1 MNKNMSDNID
11 LIIKNGSCYIEGK
24 LKKTDI
30 GISGSKIKKIGKIEL
45 NSSKVY
51 DATDKLILPGII
63 DTQVHFREPG
73 STDAEDLES
82 GSRAAVLGGVTSL
95 FEMPNTN
102 PPTATL
108 EEFEKKLRA
117 AKDRM
122 HSNYAFYFGATP
134 NNTNQ
139 LAHLKN
145 VEGCCGVKLFAGS
158 STGNLLVDKE
168 ADIEKVISSSDR
180 IVSIHSEDEDIIKLR
195 KKFIKKGDV
204 HSHPEW
210 RNVEC
215 AMSSTRRV
223 VKIAERYN
231 KRIHVLHV
239 TTKEEV
245 DFLAMHKKNVTF
257 ETTPQHLTLYA
268 PDCYDKLGTYA
279 QMNPPLRSKEHYD
292 RLWLAIKNNIVD
304 VLGSDHAP
312 HLKAN
317 KEKEYPSSP
326 SGMPGV
332 QTIFPVMIDHVNN
345 GKLTLNQLINL
356 MCENPCRIFGIK
368 NKGFITE
375 GFDAD
380 ITIVD
385 MNKEVVLKDEMIAS
399 KCGWTPFN
407 NYKVKGFPVGA
418 IVNGNLVMSEGKILM
433 KSKGKPLKF

>member
-1 MNKNMSDNID
+1 MSDNID
-11 LIIKNGSCYIEGK
+11 FLIKNGSCYIEGK

-30 GISGSKIKKIGKIEL
+30 GISGNKIKKIGKIEL
-45 NSSKVY
+45 NSSRVY

-73 STDAEDLES
+73 SIDAEDLES

-117 AKDRM
+117 AKNRM

-356 MCENPCRIFGIK
+356 MCENPCRIFEIK
-368 NKGFITE
+368 NKGFIKE

-407 NYKVKGFPVGA
+407 NYKVKGFPVGT

-433 KSKGKPLKF
+433 KSKGRPLKF

>member
-1 MNKNMSDNID
+1 MSDNFS
-11 LIIKNGSCYIEGK
+11 LIIKNGSCYLDGK
-24 LKKTDI
+24 LIKTDI
-30 GISGSKIKKIGKIEL
+30 GLSDKRIKKIGKIEL

-51 DATDKLILPGII
+51 DATNKVVLPGII

-102 PPTATL
+102 PPTSIL
-108 EEFEKKLRA
+108 VEFDKKLYA
-117 AKDRM
+117 AKNRM

-134 NNTNQ
+134 DNTDQ
-139 LAHLKN
+139 LAQLKN

-204 HSHPEW
+204 SSHPDW

-231 KRIHVLHV
+231 KKIHVLHI

-268 PDCYDKLGTYA
+268 PDCYEELGTYA
-279 QMNPPLRSKEHYD
+279 QMNPPLRTKEHYD
-292 RLWLAIKNNIVD
+292 RLWTAIKNNIVD

-312 HLKAN
+312 HLKDN
-317 KEKEYPSSP
+317 KNKEYPNSP

-332 QTIFPVMIDHVNN
+332 QTIFPVMLDHVNS
-345 GKLTLNQLINL
+345 GKLTLQQLIKL

-368 NKGFITE
+368 NKGYIKE

-380 ITIVD
+380 LTIVD
-385 MNKEVVLKDEMIAS
+385 MNKEVTIKDEMIAS

-407 NYKVKGFPVGA
+407 NYKVKGFPVGT
-418 IVNGNLVMSEGKILM
+418 IVNGNLVMSDGKVITE
-433 KSKGKPLKF
+433 SKGTPLKF

>member
-1 MNKNMSDNID
+1 MSDNNS
-11 LIIKNGSCYIEGK
+11 LIIKNGTCYIDGK
-24 LKKTDI
+24 LVNTDI
-30 GISGSKIKKIGKIEL
+30 TVSGGKIKSIGKADL
-45 NSSKVY
+45 NNHKVY
-51 DATDKLILPGII
+51 DAGNKIVLPGII

-102 PPTATL
+102 PPTANL
-108 EEFEKKLRA
+108 VEFEKKLKA
-117 AKDRM
+117 AKNRM

-134 NNTNQ
+134 SNTDQ
-139 LAHLKN
+139 LAQLKN

-180 IVSIHSEDEDIIKLR
+180 VVSIHSEDEDIIKLR
-195 KKFIKKGDV
+195 KKFIRKGDV
-204 HSHPEW
+204 HSHHEW

-231 KRIHVLHV
+231 KKIHVLHV
-239 TTKEEV
+239 TTKDEV

-279 QMNPPLRSKEHYD
+279 QMNPPLRGKEHYD
-292 RLWLAIKNNIVD
+292 RLWTAIKNNIVD

-317 KEKEYPSSP
+317 KDKEYPDSP

-368 NKGFITE
+368 NKGFIKE

-380 ITIVD
+380 LTIVD
-385 MNKEVVLKDEMIAS
+385 MKKEVIIKDEMIAS

-407 NYKVKGFPVGA
+407 NYKVKGFPVGT
-418 IVNGNLVMSEGKILM
+418 IVNGILVMSDGKILVE
-433 KSKGKPLKF
+433 SKGKPLSF

>member
-1 MNKNMSDNID
+1 MSDNFS
-11 LIIKNGSCYIEGK
+11 LIIKNGSCYIDGK
-24 LKKTDI
+24 LTKTDV
-30 GISGSKIKKIGKIEL
+30 GLSGNKIKKIGKIEL

-51 DATDKLILPGII
+51 DATDKVVLPGII

-102 PPTATL
+102 PPTSNL
-108 EEFEKKLRA
+108 VEFDKKLQA
-117 AKDRM
+117 AKNRM

-134 NNTNQ
+134 DNTDQ
-139 LAHLKN
+139 LAKLKD

-223 VKIAERYN
+223 VKIAERYD
-231 KRIHVLHV
+231 KKIHVLHI

-268 PDCYDKLGTYA
+268 PDCYEKLGSYA
-279 QMNPPLRSKEHYD
+279 QMNPPLRTKEHYD
-292 RLWLAIKNNIVD
+292 RLWVAIKNNVVD

-312 HLKAN
+312 HLKEN
-317 KEKEYPSSP
+317 KDKEYPNSP

-332 QTIFPVMIDHVNN
+332 QTIFPVMLNHVND
-345 GKLTLNQLINL
+345 GKLTLQQLINL
-356 MCENPCRIFGIK
+356 MCENPCKIFGIK
-368 NKGFITE
+368 NKGFIKE
-375 GFDAD
+375 GYDAD
-380 ITIVD
+380 LTIAD
-385 MNKEVVLKDEMIAS
+385 MNKEVIIKNEMIAS

-407 NYKVKGFPVGA
+407 NYKVKGFPVGT
-418 IVNGNLVMSEGKILM
+418 IVNGNLVMFDGKVIM
-433 KSKGKPLKF
+433 ESKGTPLKF